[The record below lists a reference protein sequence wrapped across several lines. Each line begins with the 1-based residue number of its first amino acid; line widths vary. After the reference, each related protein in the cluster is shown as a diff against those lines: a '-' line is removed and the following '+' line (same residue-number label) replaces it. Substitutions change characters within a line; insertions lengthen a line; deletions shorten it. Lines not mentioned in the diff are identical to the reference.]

1 MLVQRC
7 VTALVSLFCLPGAF
21 LVHGKRHARMSASFA
36 SSLCVHIASLRPM
49 PTSRALLVMLRVMRG
64 VRAHEILLLWILLL
78 WILLLSPPLFLL
90 SGLLLLPVQLPLPLP
105 QVVRTP
111 HAILLQDNT
120 VRMRSWALVQHMLPS
135 ARIYSRTR
143 DV

>member
-1 MLVQRC
+1 VLVQRS
-7 VTALVSLFCLPGAF
+7 VTALVGLVCLPGAF
-21 LVHGKRHARMSASFA
+21 LVDGKRHAHRSGSFG
-36 SSLCVHIASLRPM
+36 SLCVHSASLRPLRT
-49 PTSRALLVMLRVMRG
+49 PRVLLVMLGVMRA
-64 VRAHEILLLWILLL
+64 VRAHEILLHFILLL
-78 WILLLSPPLFLL
+78 WAALFLL
-90 SGLLLLPVQLPLPLP
+90 PALLPALLLLPVQLPLPLP